1 MFAIVAEIRIDDAI
15 VCRDDWKAISTDSFD
30 AKISARSRC
39 GESTANVF
47 VIAVSDFNRFIDG
60 LKQESTQIN
69 IDID

>member
-15 VCRDDWKAISTDSFD
+15 VCRNDRKDIPTDSFN
-30 AKISARSRC
+30 AKISARSCC

-47 VIAVSDFNRFIDG
+47 VIAVSDFDRFIDG
-60 LKQESTQIN
+60 LKQESTQVN